1 MTENVV
7 NHYAERRANENTP
20 TTPSDLQEDLR
31 MTTTSMLDTRDG
43 VVAIW
48 KKGGSEV
55 TTGDSEHK
63 RRGRRLKWT
72 RRSVRSSF
80 GILIRTRITGQNK
93 INISS
98 RNVRH
103 I

>member
-48 KKGGSEV
+48 KKGG
-55 TTGDSEHK
+55 
-63 RRGRRLKWT
+63 
-72 RRSVRSSF
+72 F
-80 GILIRTRITGQNK
+80 GNHHQDPNTSDG
-93 INISS
+93 
-98 RNVRH
+98 VAA
-103 I
+103 

>member
-48 KKGGSEV
+48 KKGGSEII
-55 TTGDSEHK
+55 TKTRTQATGSP
-63 RRGRRLKWT
+63 LK
-72 RRSVRSSF
+72 VDKEEC
-80 GILIRTRITGQNK
+80 K
-93 INISS
+93 IQFLGS
-98 RNVRH
+98 
-103 I
+103 